1 MNLFSKKNKNRKGKR
16 DFSPYS
22 SFQSAP
28 EQWDSALSKT
38 LSGGTAGMW
47 GWCWMVQMGGF
58 IISSEGKVVSVG
70 LSKEGSCSLTLK
82 DILKSLPQL
91 STLSSKH
98 TEELPRFG
106 ATSQKLE
113 QGRMKSEGAQK
124 RGDAGESHA
133 LVNPT
138 LKSSGWKT
146 SKASKLHTK

>member
-1 MNLFSKKNKNRKGKR
+1 
-16 DFSPYS
+16 
-22 SFQSAP
+22 
-28 EQWDSALSKT
+28 
-38 LSGGTAGMW
+38 
-47 GWCWMVQMGGF
+47 MGGF
-58 IISSEGKVVSVG
+58 IISSEGKEVSVG

-124 RGDAGESHA
+124 RRGAGERHA

-138 LKSSGWKT
+138 LSEEFRLKNFKSKQVTHKIVQSVCKFQPMSHPRTLVAKGGRVT
-146 SKASKLHTK
+146 